1 MDFGA
6 TGKGK
11 DFKKGEL
18 IKALQKKYG
27 KDKIK
32 PNMTMGQ
39 LKKIMGNKDGALVAG
54 MKAGIAGADEL
65 TNIENAVLEEE
76 GRLRDLDVAL
86 DLEEVADNMKVM
98 INGAINEFSP
108 KHLERVI

>member
-27 KDKIK
+27 KDKI
-32 PNMTMGQ
+32 N
-39 LKKIMGNKDGALVAG
+39 LI
-54 MKAGIAGADEL
+54 
-65 TNIENAVLEEE
+65 
-76 GRLRDLDVAL
+76 
-86 DLEEVADNMKVM
+86 
-98 INGAINEFSP
+98 
-108 KHLERVI
+108 